1 MTGHDRQQIE
11 ARLDARLKELTRTRD
26 AVGPVPGPDHA
37 DVVNH
42 PADLAGDLHD
52 REVDAGTR
60 LLWQEEETRIAEAR
74 QALASGTY
82 GTCLTCGQQIA
93 AAAARG
99 RARGGA
105 LPGLPAPLRGLAP
118 PARPPALASCPR
130 HS

>member
-11 ARLDARLKELTRTRD
+11 ARLEARLKELTRTRD
-26 AVGPVPGPDHA
+26 AVGPVAGPDHA

-74 QALASGTY
+74 RALASGTY
-82 GTCLTCGQQIA
+82 GTCLTCGQQIPA
-93 AAAARG
+93 QRLEAVPEAVRCLDCQRHFEG
-99 RARGGA
+99 SHRQRAR
-105 LPGLPAPLRGLAP
+105 L
-118 PARPPALASCPR
+118 
-130 HS
+130 H